1 MQSKSFIFARTVFR
15 SIGQIMLQENALTG
29 LLFLVGIFYG
39 SVPGGI
45 AALLSAVTGVLTA
58 QLLQYDRQ
66 EIEQGLYGFSA
77 TLVGVAM
84 VFYFQP
90 VPVIWIAVIIGS
102 ALATILQHVFIVKK
116 LPGFTFPF
124 IIVTW
129 ILLYVFHHLIIEP
142 NSVAVVN
149 EMIEKDDFATSIH
162 GFGEVIF
169 QDSIIGGLL
178 FFLGVFI
185 NKPIAALYGIT
196 GAILSAYIAIHLSEP
211 ALDIEMGLFSFNALL
226 CAITFAGD
234 EPVDGIFVLFSV
246 VLTVI
251 IDIAML
257 RMQWS
262 VLTFPFVAASWVTL
276 TLKRWIPLPP
286 KGIAPDK

>member
-1 MQSKSFIFARTVFR
+1 MQSKSFIFTRTVFR

-29 LLFLVGIFYG
+29 LLFLIGIFYG
-39 SVPGGI
+39 SVLGGI

-58 QLLQYDRQ
+58 HLLKYDRQ
-66 EIEQGLYGFSA
+66 EIEQGLYGFSS

-84 VFYFQP
+84 IFYFKP
-90 VPVIWIAVIIGS
+90 LPVIWIAIIIGA
-102 ALATILQHVFIVKK
+102 ALAAILQHLFIVKK
-116 LPGFTFPF
+116 IPGFTFPF
-124 IIVTW
+124 IAVTW
-129 ILLYVFHHLIIEP
+129 ILLYLFHHVIIEP
-142 NSVAVVN
+142 NSVAVAS

-169 QDSIIGGLL
+169 QDSTVGGLL

-185 NKPIAALYGIT
+185 NRPIAALYGIA
-196 GAILSAYIAIHLSEP
+196 GAILSAYVAIHLSESTP
-211 ALDIEMGLFSFNALL
+211 DIEMGLFSFNALL

-246 VLTVI
+246 ILTVI

-257 RMQWS
+257 RMHWS

-276 TLKRWIPLPP
+276 ILKKWIPIPRRSLS
-286 KGIAPDK
+286 PDK